1 MLVARLRDA
10 PIREPRLRRPPATML
25 GVIAIGLVMI
35 PLGVNVFRL
44 AERYR
49 QAHRQADGELLRLMA
64 SQA

>member
-1 MLVARLRDA
+1 
-10 PIREPRLRRPPATML
+10 ML